1 MSRSIERTDGKV
13 GPSKDPR
20 GSPQETQAVFLDPW
34 LTAKG
39 DALGTLVERLVEET
53 SGCSSNTSRRPRRD
67 AIQRQRLCV
76 ENIAA
81 NLASLALSPHPN
93 PAHLLAVAT
102 AKSKRTRYDR
112 RDYPRH
118 LLSETLQ
125 SFERCGVLTRH
136 PYVFKKRNTT
146 IAPTPAFMELLA
158 QHGVRPG
165 DIGRAGGGEAIWLN
179 ARTGWPSFGSTPSP
193 KRLVAYEDT
202 GETLRLRREVEA
214 ISGFLNDSAIAF
226 DGEPQPPVALRRMF
240 LLRSPTDPAAFN
252 LNGRLAGGFWMD
264 LRADKRHLITI
275 EGEPI
280 ADLDFFSMF
289 AMLAYRRATGRLPSG
304 DPYAVPGLEEHRDAA
319 KLGLLSL
326 LSRAS
331 AMKRLSAELR
341 AALPIGWTA
350 RDLVAA
356 MARHHPRISH
366 LFGSDIGIELMN
378 TESAILM
385 AVLTELAERGIP
397 ALGMHDGINVRQ
409 SDRSAAAEAMERVSA
424 QMLSVVLP
432 VREKPVWR
440 PQALAA

>member
-1 MSRSIERTDGKV
+1 MSRSIERTDGEE
-13 GPSKDPR
+13 GPSKDPQ

-39 DALGTLVERLVEET
+39 DPLGDLVERLMEET
-53 SGCSSNTSRRPRRD
+53 QRHSSSTSRRPRRD
-67 AIQRQRLCV
+67 AIHRQRLCV

-81 NLASLALSPHPN
+81 NLALLALSPHADPVN
-93 PAHLLAVAT
+93 LLAVAT
-102 AKSKRTRYDR
+102 AKSKPTRYDR

-125 SFERCGVLTRH
+125 VLERCGVLTRH

-146 IAPTPAFMELLA
+146 IAPTPAFMELLE
-158 QHGVRPG
+158 QHGVRPR

-179 ARTGWPSFGSTPSP
+179 ARTGRPSFGNMPSP
-193 KRLVAYEDT
+193 KRLVSYTDT
-202 GETLRLRREVEA
+202 EETMRLRHEVEA
-214 ISGFLNDSAIAF
+214 IGGFLNGSAIAF
-226 DGEPQPPVALRRMF
+226 DGEPQPPVSLRRMF
-240 LLRSPTDPAAFN
+240 LLKSPDDPAAFN

-275 EGEPI
+275 AGEPI
-280 ADLDFFSMF
+280 ADLDFSSMF
-289 AMLAYRRATGRLPSG
+289 AMLAYLRTTGRLPSD
-304 DPYAVPGLEEHRDAA
+304 DPYAVPGLEGCRDAA

-326 LSRAS
+326 LSRS
-331 AMKRLSAELR
+331 NAMKRLSPELK

-350 RDLVAA
+350 RDLVGA
-356 MARHHPRISH
+356 MSRHHPRISH

-378 TESAILM
+378 TESAVLM

-409 SDRSAAAEAMERVSA
+409 SDRSAAAETMERVSER
-424 QMLSVVLP
+424 MLGVALP

-440 PQALAA
+440 PQAWAA